1 MKKKLLVL
9 CLVVMFVLPATVFA
23 GGFLGLKVGAA
34 AILNEEINLKN
45 LEETDF
51 SGIGLDSFSFGADV
65 RFNITIVEIAALIQG
80 QLMKGAEANTALF
93 PEPLRGTAPVSEPA
107 PFTNDEDVVYLSG
120 QVGLG
125 LGINLLGLV
134 NLGVSV
140 GPELGIYASKS
151 VQVPTVNFNAFKDF
165 PLKVRANI
173 GVNLGG
179 ISVGGFLMVDPDVTI
194 GDVLDKEFDWQ
205 AISAI
210 PATATA
216 GVSVMLAL
224 F

>member
-9 CLVVMFVLPATVFA
+9 CLVVLFVLPAAVFA

-34 AILNEEINLKN
+34 AILNEEIDLKN
-45 LEETDF
+45 LDETDL

-65 RFNITIVEIAALIQG
+65 RFNITIVEISALIQG

-93 PEPLRGTAPVSEPA
+93 PEPLRGTAPAPA
-107 PFTNDEDVVYLSG
+107 PFTYDEDVVYLYG

-151 VQVPTVNFNAFKDF
+151 VQVPTVNFDAYMDF
-165 PLKVRANI
+165 PLKVRANV

-179 ISVGGFLMVDPDVTI
+179 ISVGGFLLVDPNVTI

-205 AISAI
+205 AIAAI